1 MMTMIRQL
9 ERLRDEAA
17 DDEQIFAGKLSDAQ
31 RRRKH
36 WERRIADETAYLPCP
51 CTMIKQDE
59 TCPVGY
65 PSLLCEDCDG
75 KGHLPATPSY
85 AAVFKD
91 RPGLDELVRGANIEE
106 RA

>member
-1 MMTMIRQL
+1 MTHPTSLLSLNRAAWDAEKPIAHLVWLQGIRAV
-9 ERLRDEAA
+9 DEL
-17 DDEQIFAGKLSDAQ
+17 IFAGKLSDAQ

-36 WERRIADETAYLPCP
+36 WERRIAEEKGDLP
-51 CTMIKQDE
+51 
-59 TCPVGY
+59 
-65 PSLLCEDCDG
+65 S
-75 KGHLPATPSY
+75 TPSY